1 MHCSHE
7 SNGIARMPLAA
18 GVASTGFSTH
28 SRDVAIEGWNDPV
41 HGQVRWRTLI
51 SGDRSP
57 TSGIVLGIAE
67 IAAGGSLGLHRHAP
81 PEFYLGLSGS
91 GRAMINGKEHPIESG
106 SAVYIPG
113 GAEHGIVAGEDGLVF
128 AYGFG
133 VDDFSAISY
142 VFSGDADRAA

>member
-1 MHCSHE
+1 MH
-7 SNGIARMPLAA
+7 SNYEAA
-18 GVASTGFSTH
+18 DTTRLPRTAGMASTGYSTH
-28 SRDVAIEGWNDPV
+28 SRDAALDGWNDPV

-67 IAAGGSLGLHRHAP
+67 IDAGGSLGLHRHAP
-81 PEFYLGLSGS
+81 PEFYLGLSGT
-91 GRAMINGKEHPIESG
+91 GKVTINGNEHLIESG

-113 GAEHGIVAGEDGLVF
+113 GAEHGIVAGDDGLVF

-142 VFSGDADRAA
+142 VFSCDAEQAA